1 MDTAEWLSTQTKTAD
16 RGLEL
21 GTKCCPLRGMWGLS
35 LFFLHQLTCGPPLPS
50 LAPVAFEFAAPL
62 WPPTNT
68 RTAFD
73 SWAASISCP
82 TNASLRPGV
91 TTRPDTCL
99 RWGGENHV
107 REITPKLNPLKTVL
121 SPVGG
126 SSETLRQPAG
136 GMSEAGTGSANLL
149 HLAGFFCLLCTT

>member
-1 MDTAEWLSTQTKTAD
+1 MAWSWVPSAAPSEACGVS
-16 RGLEL
+16 R
-21 GTKCCPLRGMWGLS
+21 CCFYINLHVAPNSLPWPLW
-35 LFFLHQLTCGPPLPS
+35 
-50 LAPVAFEFAAPL
+50 AFEFAAPL

-82 TNASLRPGV
+82 ANESLRPGV

-126 SSETLRQPAG
+126 SSKTRRQPAG

-149 HLAGFFCLLCTT
+149 HLVGFFCLLCTA